1 MSRLTSNVIFKGG
14 LSIMKAVVKYDNVD
28 GATELREVPIPEIGP
43 DDVLVKVAYIGI
55 CGSDP
60 HMHHNKVTYKVN
72 VPLILGHEFSGTI
85 EKIGE
90 NVKGYQIGDRVTA
103 ETHAD
108 YCGKCILC
116 RTNNYHVC
124 RERKGYGF
132 QTDGAF
138 AKYVRVPSRILHKV
152 PENVS
157 LKEACLTEPLCV
169 AYSSLVKHS
178 NMKPGDLVVII
189 GPGPIGLLCTKVA
202 SLIGASDIIVIGT
215 DGDEGRLEKAKEL
228 GATLTISSSKE
239 NPVPI
244 IMGMRD
250 GYGADIVVDTA
261 GFSPTLK
268 LSMDVVRP
276 CGQINKIGWGPKP
289 VDFSLDPLIS
299 KAVTVNFTFS
309 HNWDIWEQCLVL
321 MNKKAV
327 DLNQLITHELPLDK
341 WQEGFEL
348 IESKKGLK
356 VVLTPID

>member
-1 MSRLTSNVIFKGG
+1 
-14 LSIMKAVVKYDNVD
+14 MKAVVKYDNVD
-28 GATELREVPIPEIGP
+28 GATELREVSIPEIGP

-72 VPLILGHEFSGTI
+72 VPLILGHEFAGTI
-85 EKIGE
+85 EKIGD
-90 NVKGYQIGDRVTA
+90 NVKGYKIGDRVTA

-108 YCGKCILC
+108 YCGECILC

-138 AKYVRVPSRILHKV
+138 AKYVRVPSRILHRV
-152 PENVS
+152 PDNVS
-157 LKEACLTEPLCV
+157 LKEASLTEPLCV
-169 AYSSLVKHS
+169 AYSSLVKNS
-178 NMKPGDLVVII
+178 KMKSGDLVVII
-189 GPGPIGLLCTKVA
+189 GPGPIGLLCTKIA
-202 SLIGASDIIVIGT
+202 KIIGASDIIVIGT

-228 GATLTISSSKE
+228 GATLTINSSKE
-239 NPVPI
+239 DPVPI

-309 HNWDIWEQCLVL
+309 HNWDVWEQCLVL
-321 MNKKAV
+321 MSKKEV
-327 DLNQLITHELPLDK
+327 DLNEFITHELPLDK
-341 WQEGFEL
+341 WAEGFEL
-348 IESKKGLK
+348 IESKEGLK

>member
-1 MSRLTSNVIFKGG
+1 
-14 LSIMKAVVKYDNVD
+14 MKAVVKYDNVD